1 MYFLLTNLLGFT
13 RILNLK
19 AAPQKK
25 KKKKQRKKKS
35 EIKRGKNKVVEVF
48 LSQRVLMLP
57 LIKKPLEN

>member
-19 AAPQKK
+19 AHLPPT
-25 KKKKQRKKKS
+25 KKKS

-48 LSQRVLMLP
+48 LSQRVLMLL
-57 LIKKPLEN
+57 LIKKKPLEN